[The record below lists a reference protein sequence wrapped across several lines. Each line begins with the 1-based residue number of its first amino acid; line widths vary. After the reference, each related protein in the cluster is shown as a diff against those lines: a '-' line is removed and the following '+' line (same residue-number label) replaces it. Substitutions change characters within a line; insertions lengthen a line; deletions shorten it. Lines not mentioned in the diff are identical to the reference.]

1 MMKLKD
7 VPDMDYLSTDMKNGE
22 SYPRGEICYKGGA
35 AFQGYFKEPEKTEE
49 TLDKEGWVHTGD
61 IGEFQPDGALRI
73 IDRKKN
79 IFKLSQGEYIA
90 AEKLE
95 LIFVKSPL
103 IAQIFV
109 YGDSLQSFLVSIVVP
124 DKEYVEKNYNFDDY
138 KTHINSTGFKTEILD
153 WFKECRKEHKLN
165 GLEIPKQVHITD
177 EEFNIDD
184 GTLTPTF
191 KLVRGVA
198 KKKYIGQIKEMYGG
212 AKLQGE

>member
-1 MMKLKD
+1 
-7 VPDMDYLSTDMKNGE
+7 MDYLSTDMKNGE